1 MNTDNQKLW
10 RDFIVSFKNNIEQTK
25 DEDLESLKIYSDRKY
40 FFKKLLSKVSIDLDL
55 FYDDSQEF
63 LRVDY
68 TLFKKGHAH
77 NWQVPQIFIESE
89 NSWDSSYQEAIKLCS
104 LNAPLK
110 VLILYNLTK
119 ELQEE
124 LDGKNTHWDYI
135 FKDFINESKLIGLF
149 ALLVYTETN
158 DNKFVFHFIL
168 YDEEGNTIEKGILKQ
183 DK

>member
-1 MNTDNQKLW
+1 MTTDNKQLW
-10 RDFIVSFKNNIEQTK
+10 KDFIVSFKNNIEK
-25 DEDLESLKIYSDRKY
+25 AKNEELESLKIYSDRKY
-40 FFKKLLSKVSIDLDL
+40 FFKKLFSHVSKDLDL
-55 FYDDSQEF
+55 FYEDSQEF

-124 LDGKNTHWDYI
+124 LEGKNTHWDYI
-135 FKDFINESKLIGLF
+135 FKDFINESRLIGLF
-149 ALLVYTETN
+149 ALLVYTESQ
-158 DNKFVFHFIL
+158 DKKIVFHFML
-168 YDEEGNTIEKGILKQ
+168 YGENGNTIEKGILKINN
-183 DK
+183 